1 MATRNTAPG
10 GRSAS
15 SAGFAGATGSWGE
28 VRKGGEET
36 VRATCRGLLHVPV
49 TRGAWRVKATWPRE
63 IPHPVG
69 VPLRAPASPAQPVP
83 GGRRGGGGECLGER
97 GRRGHQVRGGG
108 GSEGGRSPPPS

>member
-15 SAGFAGATGSWGE
+15 SAGFAGATGSWGGVWK
-28 VRKGGEET
+28 VREPALHAKG
-36 VRATCRGLLHVPV
+36 RGLLHVPV
-49 TRGAWRVKATWPRE
+49 TRGAWRVNATWPRE

-83 GGRRGGGGECLGER
+83 GGE
-97 GRRGHQVRGGG
+97 VRKGAK
-108 GSEGGRSPPPS
+108 PPSELKAVDFSMFP